1 MTKTDIGFAK
11 SDKYDSITIES
22 AQLTSIHKNKDD

>member
-22 AQLTSIHKNKDD
+22 AQLTSIHKK